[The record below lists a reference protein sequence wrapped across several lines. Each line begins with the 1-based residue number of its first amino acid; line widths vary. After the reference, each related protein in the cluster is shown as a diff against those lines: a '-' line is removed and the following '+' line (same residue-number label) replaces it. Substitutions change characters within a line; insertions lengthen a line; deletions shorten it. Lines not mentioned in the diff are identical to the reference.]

1 MGAGKYLSAPLLPAF
16 CYTIYL
22 MLTNGDTSPLRTSLF
37 NPGFHTGRKLVYH
50 QLYSLYSMLYR
61 LRYVLSSII
70 LIPFFKESERCE
82 VGS

>member
-1 MGAGKYLSAPLLPAF
+1 MGAGKYLSTPLLLRI

-22 MLTNGDTSPLRTSLF
+22 MLTNGDTSPLSLF
-37 NPGFHTGRKLVYH
+37 NPGFHTGSKLVYH

-70 LIPFFKESERCE
+70 LIPFFKESERCD